1 MVRERENVGEGRGG
15 GEGKGRGEEGRGGGV
30 FQILTLKFI
39 HVHIHNDSTANL
51 LTTLASEFLKPYLSI
66 TNTLQ
71 EGMIFIM
78 YMLQTDWEIDQ
89 LANRPPV
96 NKLANQFVQPSLDH
110 KLCFNKKE
118 SWYYHI
124 RWFHL
129 GTNIWRSLVPRP
141 CFSIDDILYST
152 K

>member
-78 YMLQTDWEIDQ
+78 YMLQTD
-89 LANRPPV
+89 
-96 NKLANQFVQPSLDH
+96 
-110 KLCFNKKE
+110 
-118 SWYYHI
+118 
-124 RWFHL
+124 
-129 GTNIWRSLVPRP
+129 
-141 CFSIDDILYST
+141 
-152 K
+152 

>member
-1 MVRERENVGEGRGG
+1 MSKIVCQSHDCKIDLQKKRLKPTLSTKTPRKGAATAEIQYTRLYGERERERGGGERG

-66 TNTLQ
+66 RNTLQ

-78 YMLQTDWEIDQ
+78 YMLQTD
-89 LANRPPV
+89 
-96 NKLANQFVQPSLDH
+96 
-110 KLCFNKKE
+110 
-118 SWYYHI
+118 
-124 RWFHL
+124 
-129 GTNIWRSLVPRP
+129 
-141 CFSIDDILYST
+141 
-152 K
+152 